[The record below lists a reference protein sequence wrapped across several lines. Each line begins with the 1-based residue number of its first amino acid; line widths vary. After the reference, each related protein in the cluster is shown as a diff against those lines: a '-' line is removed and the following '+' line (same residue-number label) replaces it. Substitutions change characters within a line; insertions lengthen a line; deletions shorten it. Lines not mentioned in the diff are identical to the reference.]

1 MKFESWDWI
10 GNLLLSICFDRV
22 LMQYIIIPTSRIRQ
36 KEQELYSLFCSFL
49 FFFFLCLVLN
59 PCGVRQYVLHYCV
72 LIAYNQSEWVH
83 LIMPL
88 FSSSPSFLTWKNF
101 ILSACLHFL
110 FTFSVVDLKHTQK
123 LLPNTPE
130 ITWKIKSERE
140 EGRNCGLDLLKNIV
154 LFVVG
159 HINSYIITNQNEYS
173 LLCPC

>member
-1 MKFESWDWI
+1 M
-10 GNLLLSICFDRV
+10 
-22 LMQYIIIPTSRIRQ
+22 
-36 KEQELYSLFCSFL
+36 
-49 FFFFLCLVLN
+49 
-59 PCGVRQYVLHYCV
+59 
-72 LIAYNQSEWVH
+72 H

-110 FTFSVVDLKHTQK
+110 FTCSVVELKHTQK

-159 HINSYIITNQNEYS
+159 HINSHIITNQDEYS
-173 LLCPC
+173 LLCPCLAHHYSFWLDKTLFLRVCLHFLYVCCNIGFEIPLGEVWRA